1 MSRVGQQQ
9 VSLIFEDDAGLSGM
23 LQLTCQIFGIFSRGN
38 PDFQSLRTKILSYT
52 LRLNAEVK
60 SWPLPKFKNIKRLNL
75 RKKPGK
81 FDEKIKNKKKNRAIL
96 FCHIYCLTNPLK
108 ILKLYF
114 FFFTLFQ
121 IILKFILFYFFF
133 YKLNLK
139 LYNKFAF
146 LLVVQKRLS

>member
-9 VSLIFEDDAGLSGM
+9 VSLIFEDDAGLSGI

-38 PDFQSLRTKILSYT
+38 PDFQRLRTKILSYT

-60 SWPLPKFKNIKRLNL
+60 SWPLLKFKNIKRLNL

-114 FFFTLFQ
+114 FFYFIPNNFK
-121 IILKFILFYFFF
+121 IFFILFFFTNSTLNYIINSHF
-133 YKLNLK
+133 YWS
-139 LYNKFAF
+139 FRS
-146 LLVVQKRLS
+146 V